1 MKVRKLLKHNINKNL
16 AIVFED
22 THETQVIFKG
32 SIPLEYFDRD
42 VKRWT
47 VDGVYDMCMPQ
58 MTIWLKEKDDG
69 R

>member
-22 THETQVIFKG
+22 IHETQVIFKG
-32 SIPLEYFDRD
+32 SIPLEYFDRE

-47 VDGVYDMCMPQ
+47 VDGIYEMRMPQ

-69 R
+69 Q